1 MSGPAPTGCR
11 IHGAEALSI
20 VRRDRTGK
28 KRTRC
33 RICQADWQDA
43 HRTRAAVPRYFGANA
58 KRGLTPLS
66 APAASRYTSSAP
78 LQ

>member
-1 MSGPAPTGCR
+1 MSGRPPTGCR
-11 IHGAEALSI
+11 IHGFDYMAV
-20 VRRDRTGK
+20 VRRDSVGK
-28 KRTRC
+28 MRTRC
-33 RICQADWQDA
+33 KLCQSDWQDT
-43 HRTRAAVPRYFGANA
+43 HRKRAAVPRYFGANA